1 MAPKKKKSARPKAK
15 KPGGKAKV
23 AKRLKAKLVLKKAG
37 SAKVEPTI
45 LVQPLA
51 RVERPPTEPVR
62 ITVQNIRGE
71 TAIGDLLVAFPRT
84 REVLARNGLRLEVED
99 AGDIYMT
106 LDAFSAMNGLK
117 TASLVQDIVDIA
129 KEPPVQQ
136 PVPQLAAPA
145 AV

>member
-1 MAPKKKKSARPKAK
+1 LAPKKKNAHRKAK
-15 KPGGKAKV
+15 KTGSKAKV
-23 AKRLKAKLVLKKAG
+23 AKRLKAKAAPKKSESRKAE
-37 SAKVEPTI
+37 SPVPI
-45 LVQPLA
+45 QPLS
-51 RVERPPTEPVR
+51 RVERAARELVR
-62 ITVQNIRGE
+62 ITVQSIRGE

-84 REVLARNGLRLEVED
+84 RDVLVRNGLRLEAED

-117 TASLVQDIVDIA
+117 TESLVQDLVDIA

-136 PVPQLAAPA
+136 RVPQLVAPP